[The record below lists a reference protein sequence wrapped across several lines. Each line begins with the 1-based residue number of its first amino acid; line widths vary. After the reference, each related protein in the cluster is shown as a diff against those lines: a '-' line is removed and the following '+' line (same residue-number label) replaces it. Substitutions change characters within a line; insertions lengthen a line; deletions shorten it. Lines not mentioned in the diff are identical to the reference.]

1 MVARSFLGIHPLHH
15 SKLWYF
21 LSFGAFACLSPFL
34 PLFYR
39 AWGIDERQIG
49 AINCLR
55 PLVSFW
61 VTPMWGGL
69 ADWSGRHNAILFA
82 KMLAQGYGYSGL
94 LWLLP
99 SHSFKI
105 LFAYVACL
113 EALCCANNSLAD
125 SATGQM
131 CRRAQRLGESP
142 HGGIDY
148 GSQRLWGAVSW
159 GYIFAPLSGAIQT
172 FSPPAVRTVFPFVAF
187 PALLTASAF
196 VSLGMDFTPAEHG
209 EVEKTEAGGEGR
221 EGVPVPGGSDFRTPR
236 KSIDAYKIDNDDEE
250 VLLEMVQVRSSPDD
264 VDDTG
269 DPAAP
274 SPVRIDPRTG
284 YAGLGPGFNGVAT
297 PQKEGTAVNV
307 LGVDLSVHEDGSEA
321 GEFSDDSAA
330 AMDGGVGTP
339 SAVAGSTPTRGE
351 TRVARRVF
359 AVVSEPNNALH
370 FLLFLLMGASMAV
383 TDTFL
388 FLWLEELGGSRFL
401 MGLALMC
408 TCLSEVVVFAKEAA
422 IKRAL
427 STEWSI
433 ALVLFCYGVRQ
444 VFYATLPSWSTPWVV
459 LPVQLLHGI
468 TFGLYWSVGNAFVHD
483 VAPKGLNAAVM
494 SVFGGCNSGGG
505 FLGAVLGGLAYSRYG
520 GAGLWFGV
528 GCVNFVLCAIL
539 VVKIVVWDRGW
550 GARRG
555 WARLGTDDGA

>member
-1 MVARSFLGIHPLHH
+1 MAARSFLGIHPLHH

-39 AWGIDERQIG
+39 SWGIDERQIG
-49 AINCLR
+49 LINCLR

-61 VTPMWGGL
+61 VTPMWGAL

-99 SHSFKI
+99 NHSFKI
-105 LFAYVACL
+105 LFAYVAAL

-125 SATGQM
+125 SSTGQM
-131 CRRAQRLGESP
+131 CRRARRLGESP
-142 HGGIDY
+142 MGGIDY

-172 FSPPAVRTVFPFVAF
+172 FSPAGVRAAFPFVAF
-187 PALLTASAF
+187 PALLTMSAF
-196 VSLGMDFTPAEHG
+196 VSLGMDFTPEHG
-209 EVEKTEAGGEGR
+209 VPIEEDERDGGGEAE
-221 EGVPVPGGSDFRTPR
+221 EGTAVPAPGGADFRTPR
-236 KSIDAYKIDNDDEE
+236 KTT
-250 VLLEMVQVRSSPDD
+250 LEMARVYRSSPDERRPRAD
-264 VDDTG
+264 EEDDEPNG
-269 DPAAP
+269 PHASPA
-274 SPVRIDPRTG
+274 RIDPRTG
-284 YAGLGPGFNGVAT
+284 YAGLGPGFNGART
-297 PQKEGTAVNV
+297 PTKEGSVKV
-307 LGVDLSVHEDGSEA
+307 LGVDLSVHEESDWED

-330 AMDGGVGTP
+330 AMGEVKTADAAVVGSIP
-339 SAVAGSTPTRGE
+339 RRGERAVAS
-351 TRVARRVF
+351 RVF
-359 AVVSEPNNALH
+359 AVVAKPENALH
-370 FLLFLLMGASMAV
+370 FLLFLIMGASMAV

-388 FLWLEELGGSRFL
+388 FLWLEELGGSKFL
-401 MGLALMC
+401 MGLALMF

-427 STEWSI
+427 STEWCV

-444 VFYATLPSWSTPWVV
+444 VFYASLGRWPTPWVV
-459 LPVQLLHGI
+459 LPVQLLHGV

-483 VAPKGLNAAVM
+483 IAPRGLNAAVM
-494 SVFGGCNSGGG
+494 TVFGGCVSGGG
-505 FLGAVLGGLAYSRYG
+505 FLGAVLGGAAYAKYG

-528 GCVNFVLCAIL
+528 GCVNFALCGA
-539 VVKIVVWDRGW
+539 VVGKIRRCGGGGDPTARGW
-550 GARRG
+550 R
-555 WARLGTDDGA
+555 RLGTDEGA

>member
-1 MVARSFLGIHPLHH
+1 MHH

-39 AWGIDERQIG
+39 SWGIDERQIG
-49 AINCLR
+49 LINCLR

-61 VTPMWGGL
+61 VTPMWGAL

-99 SHSFKI
+99 NHSFKI

-125 SATGQM
+125 SSTGQM
-131 CRRAQRLGESP
+131 CRRARRLGESP
-142 HGGIDY
+142 TGGIDY

-159 GYIFAPLSGAIQT
+159 GYVFAPLSGAIQT
-172 FSPPAVRTVFPFVAF
+172 FSPARVKVAFPFVAF
-187 PALLTASAF
+187 PALLTLSAF
-196 VSLGMDFTPAEHG
+196 VSLGMDFTPEHDVPK
-209 EVEKTEAGGEGR
+209 EDESDGGEAE
-221 EGVPVPGGSDFRTPR
+221 EGTAVPAPGGADFRTPR
-236 KSIDAYKIDNDDEE
+236 KSAGWADRETS
-250 VLLEMVQVRSSPDD
+250 LEMTRIRSSPDE
-264 VDDTG
+264 TS
-269 DPAAP
+269 PAGET
-274 SPVRIDPRTG
+274 SPARIDPRTG
-284 YAGLGPGFNGVAT
+284 YAGLGPGFNGVRT
-297 PQKEGTAVNV
+297 PTKEGSVKV
-307 LGVDLSVHEDGSEA
+307 LGVDLSVHEDDFEE

-330 AMDGGVGTP
+330 ATVDVKAADAAVVGSIP
-339 SAVAGSTPTRGE
+339 RRGERAVAS
-351 TRVARRVF
+351 RVF
-359 AVVSEPNNALH
+359 AVVAKPDNALH
-370 FLLFLLMGASMAV
+370 FLLFLIMGASMAV

-388 FLWLEELGGSRFL
+388 FLWLEELGGSKFL
-401 MGLALMC
+401 MGLALMF

-427 STEWSI
+427 STEWCV

-444 VFYATLPSWSTPWVV
+444 VFYASLGRWSTPWVV
-459 LPVQLLHGI
+459 LPVQLLHGV

-483 VAPKGLNAAVM
+483 IAPRGLNAAVM
-494 SVFGGCNSGGG
+494 TVFGGC
-505 FLGAVLGGLAYSRYG
+505 VSRRR
-520 GAGLWFGV
+520 FP
-528 GCVNFVLCAIL
+528 
-539 VVKIVVWDRGW
+539 RR

-555 WARLGTDDGA
+555 RVCEIRWRRVVVRGWVRQLRALRGGGWEDSWVRGRRGSNGAGLAAVGH

>member
-1 MVARSFLGIHPLHH
+1 MATRSFLGIHPLHH

-39 AWGIDERQIG
+39 SWGIDERQIG
-49 AINCLR
+49 LINCLR

-61 VTPMWGGL
+61 VTPMWGAL

-99 SHSFKI
+99 NHSFKI

-125 SATGQM
+125 SSTGQM
-131 CRRAQRLGESP
+131 CRRARRLGESP
-142 HGGIDY
+142 TGGIDY

-159 GYIFAPLSGAIQT
+159 GYVFAPLSGAIQT
-172 FSPPAVRTVFPFVAF
+172 FSPARVKVAFPFVAF
-187 PALLTASAF
+187 PALLTLSAF
-196 VSLGMDFTPAEHG
+196 VSLGMDFTPEHDVPK
-209 EVEKTEAGGEGR
+209 EDESDGGEAE
-221 EGVPVPGGSDFRTPR
+221 EGTAVPAPGGADFRTPR
-236 KSIDAYKIDNDDEE
+236 KSAGWADRETS
-250 VLLEMVQVRSSPDD
+250 LEMTRIRSSPDE
-264 VDDTG
+264 TS
-269 DPAAP
+269 PAGEA
-274 SPVRIDPRTG
+274 SPARIDPRTG
-284 YAGLGPGFNGVAT
+284 YAGLGPGFNGVRT
-297 PQKEGTAVNV
+297 PTKEGSVKV
-307 LGVDLSVHEDGSEA
+307 LGVDLSVHEDDFEE

-330 AMDGGVGTP
+330 ATVDVKAADAAVVGSIP
-339 SAVAGSTPTRGE
+339 RRGERAVAS
-351 TRVARRVF
+351 RVF
-359 AVVSEPNNALH
+359 AVVAKPDNALH
-370 FLLFLLMGASMAV
+370 FLLFLIMGASMAV

-388 FLWLEELGGSRFL
+388 FLWLEELGGSKFL
-401 MGLALMC
+401 MGLALMF

-427 STEWSI
+427 STEWCV

-444 VFYATLPSWSTPWVV
+444 VFYASLGRWSTPWVV
-459 LPVQLLHGI
+459 LPVQLLHGV

-483 VAPKGLNAAVM
+483 IAPRGLNAAVM
-494 SVFGGCNSGGG
+494 TVFGGCVSGGG
-505 FLGAVLGGLAYSRYG
+505 FLGAVLGGVAYAKYG

-528 GCVNFVLCAIL
+528 GCVNFALCGA
-539 VVKIVVWDRGW
+539 VVGKIRGCGGGGDRTARGW
-550 GARRG
+550 R
-555 WARLGTDDGA
+555 RLGTDEDA